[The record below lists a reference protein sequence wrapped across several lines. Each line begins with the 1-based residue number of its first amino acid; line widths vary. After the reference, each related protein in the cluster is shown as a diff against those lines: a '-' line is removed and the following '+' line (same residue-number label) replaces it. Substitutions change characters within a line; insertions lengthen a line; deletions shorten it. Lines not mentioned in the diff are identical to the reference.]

1 MINQDLFLRFGA
13 ALLIGILI
21 GMQREYAYSNRS
33 AGGLFA
39 GARTFALMS
48 LFGAS
53 AALLADLFQ
62 APWVF
67 IGLICLL
74 GVMVIVAYFVSATER
89 DEIGL
94 TSEVAALIT
103 ILIGGICYLHS
114 VEFAVALGVVTTVLL
129 AVKWELRQFVK
140 VITQDDVFATLQF
153 AVITAIVLP
162 ILPDKAFGPPPLNVL
177 NPYQVWKMVVF
188 ISGINFLGYILVKV
202 VGPKKGIGLSGL
214 LGGLASSTAT
224 TLSFSQRSQ
233 TQESLD
239 KPFAVAIIAGWVL
252 MFFRV
257 IVEVA
262 VVNNRLLPEI
272 WPVMTAMGF
281 SGLLYALYLYLSQ
294 SAVDEEELNLS
305 NPFELGPAIKFG
317 LIFALVLFVTKA
329 AEVYIGE
336 KGLYFTSFLAGLA
349 DVDAIT
355 LSIADLTKSGQGI
368 ALSTGR
374 TAIILAAISNTA
386 AKGVLVFSLGS
397 RSLRKYIWPVM
408 VIMLAI
414 GLVFIFIF

>member
-1 MINQDLFLRFGA
+1 
-13 ALLIGILI
+13 
-21 GMQREYAYSNRS
+21 
-33 AGGLFA
+33 
-39 GARTFALMS
+39 
-48 LFGAS
+48 
-53 AALLADLFQ
+53 
-62 APWVF
+62 
-67 IGLICLL
+67 
-74 GVMVIVAYFVSATER
+74 
-89 DEIGL
+89 
-94 TSEVAALIT
+94 
-103 ILIGGICYLHS
+103 
-114 VEFAVALGVVTTVLL
+114 
-129 AVKWELRQFVK
+129 
-140 VITQDDVFATLQF
+140 
-153 AVITAIVLP
+153 LP
-162 ILPDKAFGPPPLNVL
+162 LDVL

-188 ISGINFLGYILVKV
+188 ISGINFLGYVLVKV

-233 TQESLD
+233 TQEGLD

-272 WPVMTAMGF
+272 WPVMTAMGC
-281 SGLLYALYLYLSQ
+281 SGLLYALYLYFSQ
-294 SAVDEEELNLS
+294 TAVDEEELDLS

-355 LSIADLTKSGQGI
+355 LSIAGLTKTGQGI

-374 TAIILAAISNTA
+374 IAIILATISNTA
-386 AKGVLVFSLGS
+386 AKGILVFSLGS

-408 VIMLAI
+408 AIMVVI
-414 GLVFIFIF
+414 GLVFVFIF